1 MSIDWSGLWASARGW
16 LSCFGHYCI
25 RVGDGV
31 SQLINVVFFLSQNP
45 NESLSGRSYREKH
58 KPFWGKMMLVLNAVF
73 WIVQKEHCKKA
84 HEADLARAAKFL
96 KG

>member
-1 MSIDWSGLWASARGW
+1 MSINWPGLWASARSW

-58 KPFWGKMMLVLNAVF
+58 KPFWGKMMLVLDAVF
-73 WIVQKEHCKKA
+73 WVFEREHCKTS
-84 HEADLARAAKFL
+84 HEADLDRAAKFL